1 MIAIAVLGVIIA
13 VASALRDKEILD
25 LTKKGIA
32 AQAVSGDSATSDEE
46 DFFA

>member
-13 VASALRDKEILD
+13 VASALRDKEIFD
-25 LTKKGIA
+25 LTKKGVA
-32 AQAVSGDSATSDEE
+32 TQAVSGDSVTSDEE

>member
-13 VASALRDKEILD
+13 IASALRDKEIFD
-25 LTKKGIA
+25 LTKKGVST
-32 AQAVSGDSATSDEE
+32 QAVSGDSATSDEE